1 MPRRFTLAE
10 AESLLPTLRPLLSEA
25 AGVKSEYDR
34 AARCFDGLLQRIM
47 LMGGLAPDRE
57 EAAESRHARD
67 RAGERLKRIVEK
79 IEQNGCVLKD
89 LDIGLVDFPTVFR
102 GEEVYLCWKMDEP
115 RIAWWHGVEEGF
127 AGRKPID
134 REFREKH
141 QGDKP
146 H

>member
-10 AESLLPTLRPLLSEA
+10 AESLLPTLKPLLGEA
-25 AGVKSEYDR
+25 AEVKTGYDR
-34 AARCFDGLLQRIM
+34 ASQSFDGLLQRIM
-47 LMGGLAPDRE
+47 LMGGMVPDRE

-67 RAGERLKRIVEK
+67 RAGERLKRIIEK
-79 IEQNGCVLKD
+79 IEQSGCVLKD
-89 LDIGLVDFPTVFR
+89 LDIGLVDFPTLFR

-115 RIAWWHGVEEGF
+115 AIGWWHGVEEGF
-127 AGRKPID
+127 SGRKPID
-134 REFREKH
+134 QEFRVKH